1 MEKKPQVWEGE
12 RLAQSPTIPM
22 STIMQWKQ
30 KYYDKEG
37 RNVYANIKLQY
48 FYDQHGSI
56 RWMVGCLDHWS
67 YEHDLHFLEYANT
80 CCGEE
85 EESANPLC
93 SSHCS
98 QEQLASGTTAPQQTP
113 SSAFTLPPEQE
124 QLPLELETLE
134 TFDTAA
140 TSCTDFS
147 ASPIGQHPSS
157 SSASPACTL
166 TTPSSESEEPIDA
179 WIESVMRAPNS
190 SPLVSPLF
198 SVGSSDGFY

>member
-1 MEKKPQVWEGE
+1 MEKKPQAWAGE
-12 RLAQSPTIPM
+12 RLAQNPTIPM

-37 RNVYANIKLQY
+37 RSVYADIKLQY

-56 RWMVGCLDHWS
+56 RWMVGCLDRWS
-67 YEHDLHFLEYANT
+67 YEHDPHFLENPNT
-80 CCGEE
+80 CGDEE
-85 EESANPLC
+85 EESVNPLC

-98 QEQLASGTTAPQQTP
+98 QELAI
-113 SSAFTLPPEQE
+113 PPEQE

-134 TFDTAA
+134 TFDTVAL
-140 TSCTDFS
+140 SCTDFS
-147 ASPIGQHPSS
+147 ASPVGQQHPSSSSSSLS

-166 TTPSSESEEPIDA
+166 TTPSSSESEEPIDA
-179 WIESVMRAPNS
+179 WIESVMCAPNS